1 MTVTNLEQRYEI
13 VKGLIDNE
21 DWNALEEILSKLPPI
36 EIVEILE
43 KLEEEEL
50 LIVFS
55 LFPNK
60 EKAQIFGELN
70 RDHQYF
76 IFNTLERR
84 SFSKVFEEMRSDE
97 RADFYQELKVGEQ
110 SALLPYLNKQVRSN
124 VVELSGYDND
134 SAGGIMTTD
143 FATVRNWMTVREAVD
158 KVKKDSPSKKM
169 IYYVY
174 VVDDEKVILGFV
186 TLKDLILAE
195 SEEKIEDLM
204 IVDFVASKVDDDRE
218 AVARR
223 IEKYNLVAI
232 PILNDERKLVGIV
245 RHDDAIEIIVAE
257 QTEDM
262 EKMMGITSSA
272 GEDDDEG
279 YMDISVFRHFKKRV
293 LWLISLAVIGMI
305 SGLILHHFEDALDQ
319 MVILALYMPMLA
331 DTGGNAGS
339 QASTVVIRAIS
350 LGEVTTKDW
359 WKITFKEMR
368 ISFLLAICLSSIAFV
383 KVTLLSFNTVLP
395 GELTLSYV
403 ALIISLAL
411 ALQVVSSTIIG
422 AGLPLIVKKLNGD
435 PAVVA
440 SPAITTIV
448 DVTGLFIYFSLATAF
463 LLGTVG

>member
-1 MTVTNLEQRYEI
+1 MTVTNIEQRYEI

-21 DWNALEEILSKLPPI
+21 NWNALEEVLLKLPPV

-43 KLEEEEL
+43 KLEEKDL
-50 LIVFS
+50 LIIFT

-70 RDHQYF
+70 RDLQYYLF
-76 IFNTLERR
+76 KSLERR
-84 SFSKVFEEMRSDE
+84 SFSKVFEAMRSDE
-97 RADFYQELKVGEQ
+97 RADFYQELTVDEQ

-124 VVELSGYDND
+124 VVELSGYDAD

-143 FATVRNWMTVREAVD
+143 FATARNWMTVRETVD

-174 VVDDEKVILGFV
+174 VVDDEKVLLGFV

-195 SEEKIEDLM
+195 LDDKIEDLM
-204 IVDFVASKVDDDRE
+204 IVDFVAATVDEDRE
-218 AVARR
+218 QVARR
-223 IEKYNLVAI
+223 IEKYNLVAL
-232 PILNDERKLVGIV
+232 PILNEERKLVGIV
-245 RHDDAIEIIVAE
+245 RHDDAIEVIVAE

-293 LWLISLAVIGMI
+293 LWLVSLAIIGMI

-339 QASTVVIRAIS
+339 QASTVVIRALS

-368 ISFLLAICLSSIAFV
+368 IALLLAVCLSSIAFI
-383 KVTLLSFNTVLP
+383 KVTLLSFNAMLP
-395 GELTLSYV
+395 GGLTLSYV
-403 ALIISLAL
+403 AFIISLAL
-411 ALQVVSSTIIG
+411 ALQVVTSTMIG
-422 AGLPLIVKKLNGD
+422 AGLPLIVKKMKGD

-448 DVTGLFIYFSLATAF
+448 DVTGLLIYFSLATAF
-463 LLGTVG
+463 LLNAIG